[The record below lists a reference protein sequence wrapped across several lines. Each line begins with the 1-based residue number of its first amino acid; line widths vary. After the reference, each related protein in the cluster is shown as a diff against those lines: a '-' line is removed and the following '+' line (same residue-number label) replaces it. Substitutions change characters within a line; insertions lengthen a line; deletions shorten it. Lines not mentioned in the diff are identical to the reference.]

1 MTGFTLEPLLT
12 VLQKLWKV
20 FWKFSVWTI
29 YIIHSLRKI
38 LNVLSFQWIMMG
50 LQSIRDKSLMP
61 RLFNKENSLTN
72 QGYSIVWT
80 VKDLFIEIVRE
91 NEAFWE
97 KLYISKFFS
106 KDLSQQGFGNKVCDT
121 WQKVLLKKLEI
132 ISKETNRQIITCNQC
147 NIWYNGKC
155 RKVIEIIFRDIIF
168 RDMNWLCINCLSNI
182 LSHDWCH

>member
-1 MTGFTLEPLLT
+1 MKEGIKHIKFKFKKAALLLDNDRFTLEPLLT

-20 FWKFSVWTI
+20 FWKFIVWTI
-29 YIIHSLRKI
+29 YIIHLLRKI

-97 KLYISKFFS
+97 KLYTSKFFF
-106 KDLSQQGFGNKVCDT
+106 KRFVTTKF
-121 WQKVLLKKLEI
+121 W
-132 ISKETNRQIITCNQC
+132 
-147 NIWYNGKC
+147 
-155 RKVIEIIFRDIIF
+155 
-168 RDMNWLCINCLSNI
+168 
-182 LSHDWCH
+182 